1 MPNWCQ
7 NVATIVHEDKEKIDV
22 IENILNKDN
31 ENADNSG
38 LFQTLR
44 PRPAD
49 QDSSWYDWNINN
61 WGTKWE
67 ASVYDFD
74 RIDDYTIKINFDTA
88 WGPCTTLYEYLES
101 EGYNIEGFYNEEGM
115 AFAGCFRDGFD
126 DYYDYSNMNSVE
138 VQDEIPS
145 DIDDMFCISELMQ
158 EREIEEEDVW
168 NDDEEDEEPEYEMTE
183 WFDVKTKP
191 VHIGL
196 YDIQYDK
203 PNAWPF
209 PSRLKWTGEKWI
221 TDNGEERFDVG
232 MWRGITEWQHQM
244 IVEMENLKEE
254 FDRLST
260 EEQS

>member
-22 IENILNKDN
+22 IENGLNKDK
-31 ENADNSG
+31 DDVG
-38 LFQTLR
+38 LFQILR
-44 PRPAD
+44 PRPAEFEED
-49 QDSSWYDWNINN
+49 WYGWNVNN

-88 WGPCTTLYEYLES
+88 WGPCTTLYEFLES
-101 EGYNIEGFYNEEGM
+101 EGYTVEGFYNEGGM

-145 DIDDMFCISELMQ
+145 DIDDMFSISELMQ
-158 EREIEEEDVW
+158 ERESEEED
-168 NDDEEDEEPEYEMTE
+168 EDVEPEYAYEYEMTE

-191 VHIGL
+191 VHVGL

-209 PSRLKWTGEKWI
+209 PSRLTWTGKKWL
-221 TDNGEERFDVG
+221 NHEGEERKDVG
-232 MWRGITEWQHQM
+232 MWRGITEKEHNMLVQM
-244 IVEMENLKEE
+244 EKLKIE
-254 FDRLST
+254 FDKLMVT
-260 EEQS
+260 ENE

>member
-1 MPNWCQ
+1 MPNWCSCR
-7 NVATIVHEDKEKIDV
+7 ATITGPSPVIDEIRAILEDPEG
-22 IENILNKDN
+22 NLLNWMVPQPN
-31 ENADNSG
+31 FEG
-38 LFQTLR
+38 
-44 PRPAD
+44 D
-49 QDSSWYDWNINN
+49 QDWYDWNINN

>member
-7 NVATIVHEDKEKIDV
+7 NVATIYHEDNEKIDA
-22 IENILNKDN
+22 IENELNKDK
-31 ENADNSG
+31 DDIG
-38 LFQTLR
+38 LFQILR

-49 QDSSWYDWNINN
+49 QEENWYDWNINN

-74 RIDDYTIKINFDTA
+74 RVDDHNIKINFDTA
-88 WGPCTTLYEYLES
+88 WGPCITLYEFLDS
-101 EGYNIEGFYNEEGM
+101 EGYEVDGFYHEEGM
-115 AFAGCFRDGFD
+115 AFCGRYAHGTD
-126 DYYDYSNMNSVE
+126 DHYEYSDMDSAAI
-138 VQDEIPS
+138 QYEIPS
-145 DIDDMFCISELMQ
+145 EIDEMFSISELMQ

-209 PSRLKWTGEKWI
+209 PSRLTWTGEKWM
-221 TDNGEERFDVG
+221 TDNGEERYDVG
-232 MWRGITEWQHQM
+232 QWRGITDWQHQM
-244 IVEMENLKEE
+244 IIEMEELKAE
-254 FDRLST
+254 FEKSLET
-260 EEQS
+260 ETE